1 MFGFLSSLKINQQ
14 FIHEGPTMTEALS
27 KRTLYLGLE
36 GGAVYTQEDDN
47 QFLVIINQA
56 ALYDLLDEDEG
67 MQIDCAD
74 KILSFSTLA
83 ERDLYLE
90 QRFGFF

>member
-1 MFGFLSSLKINQQ
+1 
-14 FIHEGPTMTEALS
+14 MTEALS

-74 KILSFSTLA
+74 KVLSFSTLA
-83 ERDLYLE
+83 ERDVYLQ
-90 QRFGFF
+90 QRFGHYKRRDRANI